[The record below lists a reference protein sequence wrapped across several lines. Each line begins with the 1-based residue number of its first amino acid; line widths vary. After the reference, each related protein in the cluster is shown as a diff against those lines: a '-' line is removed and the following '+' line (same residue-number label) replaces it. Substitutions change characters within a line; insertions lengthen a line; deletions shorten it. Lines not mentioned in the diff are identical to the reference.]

1 MGSRFQFRGAR
12 SADRSAA
19 EEALTGASP
28 AFEKHY
34 TVKEV
39 AALWSLSPDTI
50 TRLFEE
56 EEEGVIKIER
66 KVLGRVKSR
75 YRTIRISASALE
87 RKHTQLCAARKGQ

>member
-1 MGSRFQFRGAR
+1 MASGFQFRGAR
-12 SADRSAA
+12 SADRTAA
-19 EEALTGASP
+19 EEAVTGASP

-39 AALWSLSPDTI
+39 AAMWSLSPDTI
-50 TRLFEE
+50 TRLFEQ
-56 EEEGVIKIER
+56 EEGVIKIEH

-87 RKHTQLCAARKGQ
+87 RKHTQLSAARKGQ